1 MKKIFYSF
9 LFAGV
14 VLGMAAS
21 CEEDRDSNPV
31 LNPNVTT
38 FTLNTPANA
47 QNVYDLENSEYINF
61 TTSQPDYG
69 ITAAVTY
76 VPYMSIDGENYV
88 ALSSSFTTTDIAIPA
103 SEINSAILELVG
115 QGDLSQPIPVYFKL
129 TANLSGLSELG
140 IAESNVVTL
149 PNVLAFVPVVEISV
163 PEKVFIVGDFPASQ
177 WGSAA
182 FVPLHPAYSVD
193 GMFYGIVYIE
203 SGRNFRFALSAG
215 WGETFGWT
223 DITADG
229 EVASALTDAGGD
241 NNITFNSASGLYTVI
256 LKIKVSN
263 GKLVY
268 TLSMQPAELYVFG
281 ATAPNQDN
289 QWAFDA
295 GNQFTF
301 EGGVAT
307 SPALGG
313 AGELRLSV
321 NCGTDWWKTE
331 FTIMNTDNTLYYRN
345 EDIQSNWA
353 SDKGADYSFQGA
365 AGKKVFLDFTTEPA
379 TGRVE

>member
-1 MKKIFYSF
+1 MKKIFYSL

-14 VLGMAAS
+14 TLGMATS

-76 VPYMSIDGENYV
+76 VPYLSIDGENFV

-103 SEINSAILELVG
+103 SQINSTILELVG
-115 QGDLSQPIPVYFKL
+115 EGDLSQPIPVYFKL

-149 PNVLAFVPVVEISV
+149 PNVLAFVPVVEITV

-177 WGSAA
+177 WGT

-203 SGRNFRFALSAG
+203 NGKNFRFALSAG

-229 EVASALTDAGGD
+229 DVASALTDAGND
-241 NNITFNSASGLYTVI
+241 NNITFNSASGIYTVV

-268 TLSMQPAELYVFG
+268 TLSMMPAEIYVFG
-281 ATAPNQDN
+281 ATAPNQDS

-295 GNQFTF
+295 ANQFTF
-301 EGGVAT
+301 DGGVAT

-313 AGELRLSV
+313 SGELRLSV

-331 FTIMNTDNTLYYRN
+331 FTIMNTDGTLYYRN
-345 EDIQSNWA
+345 EDIASNWA

-365 AGKKVFLDFTTEPA
+365 AGQKVVLDFTTEPA
-379 TGRVE
+379 TGKVE

>member
-14 VLGMAAS
+14 TLGMATS

-31 LNPNVTT
+31 LNTNVST

-47 QNVYDLENSEYINF
+47 SNVYDLENSEYINF

-76 VPYMSIDGENYV
+76 VPYISIDNENFQ
-88 ALSSSFTTTDIAIPA
+88 ALTSSFTTTDIAIPA
-103 SEINSAILELVG
+103 GEINTAILGLVG
-115 QGDLSQPIPVYFKL
+115 DGDLSEPIPVYFKL
-129 TANLSGLSELG
+129 AANLSGLSELG
-140 IAESNVVTL
+140 VIESNVVTL
-149 PNVLAFVPVVEISV
+149 PSVLAYVPVVDITV
-163 PEKVFIVGDFPASQ
+163 PEEIYIVGDFPASQ
-177 WGSAA
+177 WGT

-203 SGRNFRFALSAG
+203 NGKNFRFALSAG

-229 EVASALTDAGGD
+229 DVASALSDAGND
-241 NNITFNSASGLYTVI
+241 NNMTFNSESGLYTVI
-256 LKIKVSN
+256 LKVKIAN
-263 GKLVY
+263 GALVY
-268 TLSMQPAELYVFG
+268 TLSMTPAKLYVFG

-289 QWAFDA
+289 QWAFDD
-295 GNQFTF
+295 GNLFTID
-301 EGGVAT
+301 GGVAT

-313 AGELRLSV
+313 SGELRLAV
-321 NCGTDWWKTE
+321 DCGTDWWKTE
-331 FTIMNTDNTLYYRN
+331 FTIMTTDGTLYYRN
-345 EDIQSNWA
+345 EDIKSNWA
-353 SDKGADYSFQGA
+353 SDKGEEYSYQGE
-365 AGKKVFLDFTTEPA
+365 AGKQVVLDFTTEPA
-379 TGRVE
+379 TGSLK

>member
-1 MKKIFYSF
+1 MKKIFYSL

-14 VLGMAAS
+14 TLGMATS

-47 QNVYDLENSEYINF
+47 QNVYDLENSDYIHF

-76 VPYMSIDGENYV
+76 VPYMSIDGENFV
-88 ALSSSFTTTDIAIPA
+88 ALSSSFTTTDIALSA
-103 SEINSAILELVG
+103 SEINSTILELVG
-115 QGDLSQPIPVYFKL
+115 EGDLSQPIPVYFKL

-140 IAESNVVTL
+140 VAESNVVTL
-149 PNVLAFVPVVEISV
+149 PSVLAFVPVVEVSV

-177 WGSAA
+177 WGT

-203 SGRNFRFALSAG
+203 NGKNFRFALSAG

-229 EVASALTDAGGD
+229 DVASALTDAGND
-241 NNITFNSASGLYTVI
+241 NNITFNSASGIYTVV

-268 TLSMQPAELYVFG
+268 TLSMMPAEIYVFG
-281 ATAPNQDN
+281 VTAPNQDS

-295 GNQFTF
+295 ANLFTF
-301 EGGVAT
+301 DGGVAT

-313 AGELRLSV
+313 SGAPRLSV

-331 FTIMNTDNTLYYRN
+331 FTIMNTDGTLYYRN
-345 EDIQSNWA
+345 EDIASNWA

-365 AGKKVFLDFTTEPA
+365 AGQKVVLDFTTEPA
-379 TGRVE
+379 TGKVE